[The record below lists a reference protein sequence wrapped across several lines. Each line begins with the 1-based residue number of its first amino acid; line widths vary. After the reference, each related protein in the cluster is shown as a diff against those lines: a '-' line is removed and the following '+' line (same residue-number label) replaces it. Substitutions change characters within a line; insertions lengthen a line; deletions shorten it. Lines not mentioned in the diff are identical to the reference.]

1 MDLFILLWPGDWKK
15 QLQELNEEIEQDYK
29 KNQSTN
35 ILSAKL
41 RQFQQMNFLS
51 FLESLSF
58 LGLYVKGANHCL
70 KKILKDSKMEFI
82 GCLQQLIEVHT

>member
-58 LGLYVKGANHCL
+58 LGL
-70 KKILKDSKMEFI
+70 
-82 GCLQQLIEVHT
+82 